1 MGQKVSQK
9 TLDAY
14 KLLGKPHPRSPS
26 GRHYTLAEAAREGG
40 VLYMTLYYHDK
51 KQKQAAK

>member
-14 KLLGKPHPRSPS
+14 KLIGKPHPRSPS
-26 GRHYTLAEAAREGG
+26 GRHYTLAEAARESG

-51 KQKQAAK
+51 KQKTSS